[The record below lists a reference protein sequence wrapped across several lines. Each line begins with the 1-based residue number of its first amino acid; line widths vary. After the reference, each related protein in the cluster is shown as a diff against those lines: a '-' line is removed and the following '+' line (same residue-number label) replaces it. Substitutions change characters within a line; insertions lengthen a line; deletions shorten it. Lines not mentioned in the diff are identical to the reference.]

1 MIGLVNSA
9 SFDGE
14 RRIPI
19 HPSDFTRIP
28 PEIRKTMLVDDKFGA
43 EFGVTEDDL
52 RQMFGH
58 VYPRPEVLR
67 TCQRLILAKPTLSD
81 IEQLAPDSIVWGWNH
96 CVQNPPLVDL
106 AVQKRLTMI
115 SFERMFHRPD
125 DVATHVFR
133 RNNIVA
139 GFSGAWHAWSV
150 LQGCTDWRP
159 KTAVLIGF
167 GAVGE
172 GARFALQGLGLP
184 HLTILTRRNPAQM
197 PRLPRVTWHQI
208 HHLENNRLS
217 LDGTAAGID
226 RFCETLDKHDLV
238 INAFLQD
245 TRRPCL
251 FLADREPSFVSKP
264 RLLLDLSADDRM
276 GFTFSRPTSMSAPMR
291 KIADAYYYAVPN
303 TPTRF
308 WRTLSRILSRQIC
321 AFLPEFASP
330 AMPLSEIFMR
340 ATDIQNGTI
349 RHEEIIAFQR
359 RESAFPHQR
368 LLSS

>member
-1 MIGLVNSA
+1 MV
-9 SFDGE
+9 
-14 RRIPI
+14 
-19 HPSDFTRIP
+19 
-28 PEIRKTMLVDDKFGA
+28 VDDKFGA
-43 EFGVTEDDL
+43 EFGVTDSYL
-52 RQMFGH
+52 RQIFGH

-67 TCQRLILAKPTLSD
+67 TCQRLILAKPTLCD
-81 IEQLAPDSIVWGWNH
+81 IEKLQPDSIVWGWNH

-106 AVQKRLTMI
+106 AVQKKLTMI

-125 DVATHVFR
+125 DVATHIFR

-139 GFSGAWHAWSV
+139 GYSGTLHAWSV
-150 LQGCTDWRP
+150 LEDCTDWRP
-159 KTAVLIGF
+159 KTAAIIGF

-172 GARFALQGLGLP
+172 GARFALQALGLP
-184 HLTILTRRNPAQM
+184 AITVLTRRNPAQM
-197 PRLPRVTWHQI
+197 PRLSGVTWQQI
-208 HHLENNRLS
+208 YHLENNRLS
-217 LDGTAAGID
+217 LDGTVAGID
-226 RFCETLDKHDLV
+226 RFCETLEKHDLV

-245 TRRPCL
+245 PRRPCL
-251 FLADREPSFVSKP
+251 FLADREPAYVTKP
-264 RLLLDLSADDRM
+264 RLVLDLSADDRM

-291 KIADAYYYAVPN
+291 KIAEAYYYAVPN

-330 AMPLSEIFMR
+330 TISMSEILMR
-340 ATDIQNGTI
+340 AMDIQTGKI
-349 RHEEIIAFQR
+349 LREEIIAFQR